1 MWRDSAYILDMLLA
15 ARKARDF
22 TEGVAW
28 EQFRRDELVQNA
40 VMRQIQII
48 GEAARCVSG
57 EYQSEH
63 AEVPWRDIISL
74 RNRLV
79 HEYFRIL
86 PRRVWDVVEKD
97 IPKLIRVLEG
107 LVPPENQAEASAIED
122 PD

>member
-1 MWRDSAYILDMLLA
+1 MWRDDAYILDMLLA
-15 ARKARDF
+15 ARKVLEFAQ
-22 TEGVAW
+22 GVSW

-48 GEAARCVSG
+48 GEAAGKVSAG
-57 EYQSEH
+57 YQGEH
-63 AEVPWRDIISL
+63 ADVPWRDIIGM

-97 IPKLIRVLEG
+97 IPQLIESLEPLVPEDKEGEG
-107 LVPPENQAEASAIED
+107 LFRDGPA
-122 PD
+122 